1 MDDLADLADSE
12 GGFVPSANST
22 LFRPDFVEDNML
34 VLTEDDED
42 EDKLELELED
52 GLRREWDGDTSC
64 EEDEED
70 VEEEEDDDL

>member
-1 MDDLADLADSE
+1 MDDLADSE

-42 EDKLELELED
+42 EDEDKLELELED
-52 GLRREWDGDTSC
+52 GLWCEWDGDTSC

-70 VEEEEDDDL
+70 VEEEEDDL